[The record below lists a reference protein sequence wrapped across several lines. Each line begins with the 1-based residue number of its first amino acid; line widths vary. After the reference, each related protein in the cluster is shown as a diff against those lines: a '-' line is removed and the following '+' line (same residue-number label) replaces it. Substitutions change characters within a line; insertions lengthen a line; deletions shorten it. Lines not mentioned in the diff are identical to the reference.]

1 MNVIHNPVPI
11 PGEPIVRVENVSK
24 RYVFQHFRPSLRQ
37 EALQIAKRWIG
48 RAPQATWESQPFW
61 PVKDVSFTLDK
72 GDTLGIIGHNGAGKT
87 TLLRLLSGIIEPTEG
102 RIIVNGRFATLI
114 GLGAGFDYERSGREN
129 IYLNAA
135 IQGVEPEEIEQR
147 VDDIINFAE
156 IGEFID
162 RRVKLYSSGMIARL
176 GFSIAV
182 HILPD
187 VVFLDEVLSVGDA
200 AFQEKSS
207 ERIMQLR
214 DNNTTLVF
222 VSHSLSSIEKMCR
235 HTLWLDHGRVMM
247 HGPTE
252 QVVKAYTD
260 GVKKDDAQAIM
271 TEAGSAT
278 LNTG

>member
-11 PGEPIVRVENVSK
+11 PGEPIVRVEHVSK

-37 EALQIAKRWIG
+37 EAVQIAKRWIG
-48 RAPQATWESQPFW
+48 RAPQVAWESQPFW
-61 PVKDVSFTLDK
+61 PVKDVSFTLNQ

-102 RIIVNGRFATLI
+102 KITVNGRFATLI

-135 IQGVEPEEIEQR
+135 IQGVAPEEVEQR
-147 VDDIINFAE
+147 VEDIINFAE

-200 AFQEKSS
+200 DFQQKSS
-207 ERIMQLR
+207 ARIKQLR
-214 DNNTTLVF
+214 DKNTTLVF
-222 VSHSLSSIEKMCR
+222 VSHSLTSVEEMCER
-235 HTLWLDHGRVMM
+235 TLWLDHGRVIMD
-247 HGPTE
+247 GPTKE
-252 QVVKAYTD
+252 VIKAYTGRSD
-260 GVKKDDAQAIM
+260 
-271 TEAGSAT
+271 EADQPSGEVSSQT
-278 LNTG
+278 VN